1 MTGSEERLYGQ
12 SGARQL
18 DRVATSRYGLGSGE
32 LMGRAGA
39 AAFRVLR
46 RRWPEAMSIMIVCG
60 PGNNGGDGYV
70 IGRLAHSSGLK
81 TIIVA
86 VAAPATD
93 EALQARDQAE
103 QAGVCIEQFSGGELP
118 DADLLIDCIL
128 GTGMK
133 RPPAGDIAT
142 TIEALN
148 RLDRPVMAVDM
159 PSGLEADSGAAPGK
173 VVHAELTVTFIGLK
187 LGLYTGRGP
196 DVSGEIVY
204 ESISVPQDVH
214 QAVLPLARLITGKS
228 VVASLPPRRK
238 TIHKGESGQLLIVGG
253 DAGMSG
259 AVRLAGEAALRS
271 GAGLVTVATR
281 NAHAAVIN
289 STRPELMCHGVED
302 EFGIESALEGK
313 DCVVIGPGLGTG
325 EWGRMLLNSVIN
337 SGLTLV
343 IDADGLNMIAG
354 SQVSVPQSIL
364 TPHPGEA
371 ARLLGCDPDE
381 IQARRDISA
390 RRIQDLYG
398 GVCMLKGPGTLI
410 CLNGGELWLCDRGN
424 PGMATA
430 GMGDVLSGVIGGL
443 LAQGLSVESAAKSG
457 AWLHSAAA
465 DLAVLAG
472 GERGLL
478 ASDLAPWLRRLVNNP
493 LQADE

>member
-159 PSGLEADSGAAPGK
+159 PSGG
-173 VVHAELTVTFIGLK
+173 FR
-187 LGLYTGRGP
+187 RGP
-196 DVSGEIVY
+196 REGGPCGTDCDFYRSETGTLYGPRSGCVRRDRLRKY
-204 ESISVPQDVH
+204 FGP
-214 QAVLPLARLITGKS
+214 ARRAPSCPAI
-228 VVASLPPRRK
+228 
-238 TIHKGESGQLLIVGG
+238 GEAYNRQVGG
-253 DAGMSG
+253 CQS
-259 AVRLAGEAALRS
+259 S
-271 GAGLVTVATR
+271 P
-281 NAHAAVIN
+281 
-289 STRPELMCHGVED
+289 SK
-302 EFGIESALEGK
+302 K
-313 DCVVIGPGLGTG
+313 DDT
-325 EWGRMLLNSVIN
+325 
-337 SGLTLV
+337 
-343 IDADGLNMIAG
+343 
-354 SQVSVPQSIL
+354 
-364 TPHPGEA
+364 
-371 ARLLGCDPDE
+371 
-381 IQARRDISA
+381 
-390 RRIQDLYG
+390 
-398 GVCMLKGPGTLI
+398 
-410 CLNGGELWLCDRGN
+410 
-424 PGMATA
+424 
-430 GMGDVLSGVIGGL
+430 
-443 LAQGLSVESAAKSG
+443 QG
-457 AWLHSAAA
+457 
-465 DLAVLAG
+465 
-472 GERGLL
+472 
-478 ASDLAPWLRRLVNNP
+478 
-493 LQADE
+493 